1 MQDDFNSAN
10 YAGRQYK
17 EGDIMRLWLGLALL
31 ISLMSAP
38 VCAEFY
44 RYKDKDGVLRYTDNL
59 AEVPE
64 DQQPATYKEMADFLP
79 PEGQQKESSS
89 ESASGQEK
97 KSTVEEKTEA
107 APETA
112 GEESDPPALR
122 EEEKQFAEK
131 RAELEKEYAGL
142 VTERKTLAKEKDT
155 TNSTESR
162 KAYNGKVI
170 KLNEKIEAYEKKR
183 DEFQKEIEAFNAKM
197 KK

>member
-1 MQDDFNSAN
+1 
-10 YAGRQYK
+10 
-17 EGDIMRLWLGLALL
+17 MRLWVGLALL

-79 PEGQQKESSS
+79 PEGQQKESS
-89 ESASGQEK
+89 AVQDNKVQENK
-97 KSTVEEKTEA
+97 VEEKAEPDNRQGTDI
-107 APETA
+107 
-112 GEESDPPALR
+112 SSLR

-142 VTERKTLAKEKDT
+142 VTERQSLAKEKDT
-155 TNSTESR
+155 ANSTESR
-162 KAYNGKVI
+162 KAYNGKVM
-170 KLNEKIEAYEKKR
+170 KLNEQIEAYEKKR
-183 DEFQKEIEAFNAKM
+183 DAFQKEIEAFNANIIKP
-197 KK
+197 